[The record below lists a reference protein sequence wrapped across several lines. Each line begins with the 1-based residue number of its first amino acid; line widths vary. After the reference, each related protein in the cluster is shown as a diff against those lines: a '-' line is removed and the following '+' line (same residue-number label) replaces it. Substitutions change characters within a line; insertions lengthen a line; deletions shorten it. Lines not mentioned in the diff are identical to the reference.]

1 MISTERMKDIIQD
14 ILIEHGIESQT
25 NYLLTEYPERMDPSD
40 KEVVRYI
47 FEIIIIE
54 SLSFEAKDF
63 LEIEMNELINKINH
77 SSFSIP
83 IILEVIW
90 IRD

>member
-1 MISTERMKDIIQD
+1 MLSIERMKDTIQD
-14 ILIEHGIESQT
+14 ILVEHGIESQT
-25 NYLLTEYPERMDPSD
+25 NYLLTEYPERFHTSE
-40 KEVVRYI
+40 KEVVRHI

-63 LEIEMNELINKINH
+63 LESEMNELINKINH

>member
-1 MISTERMKDIIQD
+1 MLSIDRMRDIIQD
-14 ILIEHGIESQT
+14 VLIEHGIEGQT
-25 NYLLTEYPERMDPSD
+25 NYLLTEYPERLHPSD
-40 KEVVRYI
+40 TEVVRHI
-47 FEIIIIE
+47 FEIILIE
-54 SLSFEAKDF
+54 SLSFESKGY
-63 LEIEMNELINKINH
+63 LESEMTDLLNKTNH

>member
-63 LEIEMNELINKINH
+63 LESEMNELINKINH

-90 IRD
+90 ILD

>member
-83 IILEVIW
+83 IIVEVIW
-90 IRD
+90 ILD